1 MLKRFFYTLNIT
13 AIQQN
18 LAHQTE
24 MFTMSGLVNKIKA
37 LKKAVKAFL
46 V

>member
-1 MLKRFFYTLNIT
+1 MLKRFFYILNLT

-18 LAHQTE
+18 LAHQAA
-24 MFTMSGLVNKIKA
+24 MFTMSGLVNKIKG